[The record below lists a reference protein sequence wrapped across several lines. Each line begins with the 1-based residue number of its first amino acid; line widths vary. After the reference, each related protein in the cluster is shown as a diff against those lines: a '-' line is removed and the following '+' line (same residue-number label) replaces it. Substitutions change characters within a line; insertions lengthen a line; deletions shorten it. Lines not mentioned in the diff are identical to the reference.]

1 VGALIY
7 STGARRISELGGLA
21 RKMPITSACFI
32 IGAVAI
38 SGLPPLSGFMSKL
51 TVFLALARSGMWW
64 AAAVAVLVG
73 LLTTVVL
80 MRAASAVFWAAPSG
94 QAAAQNPVREVPPS
108 MWVPM
113 VILAA
118 ACVVLGVL
126 PQVAYPL
133 LDRAAVALATLGR

>member
-1 VGALIY
+1 
-7 STGARRISELGGLA
+7 
-21 RKMPITSACFI
+21 MPLTSACFF

-64 AAAVAVLVG
+64 AAVVAVLVG

-80 MRAASAVFWAAPSG
+80 MRAASAVFWAQPAG
-94 QAAAQNPVREVPPS
+94 TGTVTQPVREVPAT

-113 VILAA
+113 VVLAI

-126 PQVAYPL
+126 PQIAYPL
-133 LDRAAVALATLGR
+133 LDRAAVVLATLGR